1 MEESFIFVIMR
12 MPLITEDVR
21 NHEGV
26 PHSLGVVMRVSLIM
40 RMSLICVG
48 LGLGV
53 NMFYNLRWWA
63 NRHHQQRWGQ
73 DQHAEE
79 PDAAAGP
86 PDPAPPEQSASQ
98 LAELANSMLQQ
109 AARRGH
115 SRRHAQHTEPTEH

>member
-63 NRHHQQRWGQ
+63 DRHHQQRWGQ

-115 SRRHAQHTEPTEH
+115 SRRRAQNTEPTEH